1 MEETISKALESLTS
15 ESSICV
21 LGTKAMVVNKT
32 MPGMW

>member
-21 LGTKAMVVNKT
+21 LGNEAMVVNKT
-32 MPGMW
+32 MLGMW